1 MKKVITL
8 AMAIVI
14 AIAFTACSKKTPDDQ
29 HGSHNAGDTA
39 FMHIHGLGYSSD
51 GKRLLI
57 PIHNGIK
64 VYGDGKWSDAPG
76 EKHDYMGFS
85 VADNGFYS
93 SGHPAAGSKYKNP
106 LGLIKSTDE
115 GKSITVLALEGE
127 VDLHGMSVGY
137 RTHSLYVLNSEPN
150 SKMKQA
156 GLFYSRDEGKSWVS
170 GQMTGLSGQIT
181 ALAVHPTQDAIVAI
195 GTESGAYFSKDN
207 GQNFAAVYTE
217 QPVSTL
223 AFTDNGDLMIGTAKA
238 ELVNI
243 NLETRRSVTVKTPV
257 KTGDV
262 IAYVSGSPVN
272 PKEMAIA
279 TGKKDVY
286 LSTDNGAAWRKIAD
300 QGQAINQP

>member
-1 MKKVITL
+1 
-8 AMAIVI
+8 MAIIIV
-14 AIAFTACSKKTPDDQ
+14 AAFTACSKKTPDDQ

-51 GKRLLI
+51 GKRLFI

-64 VYGDGKWSDAPG
+64 IYSDGKWSDAPG

-85 VADNGFYS
+85 AADNGFYS
-93 SGHPAAGSKYKNP
+93 SGHPAVGSKYKNP
-106 LGLIKSTDE
+106 LGLIKTTDE

-127 VDLHGMSVGY
+127 VDLHGMSVSY
-137 RTHSLYVLNSEPN
+137 RTHTLYVLNPEPN

-156 GLFYSRDEGKSWVS
+156 GLFYSRDEGRTWVS
-170 GQMTGLSGQIT
+170 KQMTGLSGQIT

-195 GTESGAYFSKDN
+195 GTAAGVYLSKDN
-207 GQNFAAVYTE
+207 GQTFAAVYTD
-217 QPVSTL
+217 QPISAL
-223 AFTDNGDLMIGTAKA
+223 AFMDNGNLLIGTAKA

-243 NLETRRSVTVKTPV
+243 NLETKQPVTSKTPV
-257 KTGDV
+257 QTGDV
-262 IAYVSGSPVN
+262 IAYLTGSPVN
-272 PKEMAIA
+272 PKEIAIA

-300 QGQAINQP
+300 QGQAINQN